1 MKRNCRYLIF
11 LCTTLMFLMKGD
23 VCLAA
28 SEPSETEMQQAYNNV
43 ISYITRNNI
52 DAGLSYSTFKEE
64 YYNTNSS
71 NIQEYTQM
79 YYSLFEDN
87 TKTGLVIK
95 DVPFFGSLKSSKWYY
110 NTGEKLPQK
119 ANYTKYNLLRIV
131 EPGDIIYEREGGYGI
146 TGHIAIVEG
155 IYYDTKYKQN
165 YIRIIEAIKDGVC
178 RSVLDD
184 QRVDDKDVVILKVK
198 GASKSN
204 ISGAIAFCKG
214 QIGRK
219 YFLDLE
225 KNTSKNEKDWY
236 CSELVWAAYY
246 NEDID
251 IETTGKINEPGITP
265 RDIKRSGKTEEK
277 TFYEIGMPE
286 IKTITSAT
294 SSSMDI
300 TWDKVKKVTG
310 YKIYRSAT
318 EKGTYRCV
326 GKTNKLYYTDKN
338 LSTNRKYFYKIT
350 SYTSNG
356 ESNESCVKYGLTRL
370 KAPAI
375 TSGTANSKSSVTIKW
390 SNVTQAKQYYVY
402 RAEKSNGDYKFI
414 ASTTKREYKDSNL
427 KNRKTYYYKVLAT
440 TKDNITELSKYKAVT
455 TK

>member
-1 MKRNCRYLIF
+1 M
-11 LCTTLMFLMKGD
+11 LMLLMKGD

-28 SEPSETEMQQAYNNV
+28 SGQENRPSNAEMQRAYNDV
-43 ISYITRNNI
+43 INYLARNKI
-52 DAGLSYSTFKEE
+52 EAELSYSTFQSE

-79 YYSLFEDN
+79 YYNLFKDN
-87 TKTGLVIK
+87 SDTTLVIK
-95 DVPFFGSLKSSKWYY
+95 DVPFIGSSKGDKWYY

-119 ANYTKYNLLRIV
+119 ANYTKHNLLRIV
-131 EPGDIIYEREGGYGI
+131 EPGDIIYEQEGGYGI

-155 IYYDTKYKQN
+155 IYYDSKYRQN
-165 YIRIIEAIKDGVC
+165 YIRIIEATTDGVC
-178 RSVLDD
+178 RGVLDD
-184 QRVDDKDVVILKVK
+184 ERIDDKGVVVLKVR

-204 ISGAIAFCKG
+204 ISSAIAFCKS
-214 QIGRK
+214 QIGKK
-219 YFLDLE
+219 YYLDFE

-246 NEDID
+246 TEEID
-251 IETTGKINEPGITP
+251 IETTGKINEPGITS
-265 RDIKRSGKTEEK
+265 RDIKRSEKTEEK
-277 TFYEIGMPE
+277 KFYEIGMPE

-294 SSSMDI
+294 SSSIDI
-300 TWDKVKKVTG
+300 SWDKVKKVTG
-310 YKIYRSAT
+310 YKIYRSTT

-326 GKTNKLYYTDKN
+326 GKTNKLYYTDKS
-338 LSTNRKYFYKIT
+338 LSANKKYYYKIT

-356 ESNESCVKYGLTRL
+356 ESNESCENCGVTRL
-370 KAPAI
+370 KAPTI

-390 SNVTQAKQYYVY
+390 SNVSQTKKYYVY

-414 ASTTKREYKDSNL
+414 ASTTKREYRDCGL
-427 KNRKTYYYKVLAT
+427 KSRKTYYYKVLAIT
-440 TKDNITELSKYKAVT
+440 NNNITELSKYKAVT